1 MKAKNKNNKAES
13 IAILSKALDD
23 AKEMMAKEIKAKFD
37 KDLPPLQVV
46 IARDESET
54 KHGHFT
60 LWTPWISKDK
70 AYHEI
75 FLSGQSLARGAVAT
89 FGTLAHELT
98 HAINFKD
105 GVQGVSGDGYHN
117 KKFADTGTNIFG
129 LEFENIKGIGFS
141 KTSVPEIAQKRWS
154 KVIARIEEGLRLSAM
169 DFGSSVLRPTSG
181 GETPKGS
188 PIGFVPKPKGRNK
201 NNPLAKCECGEGLR
215 ISQRVL
221 DKCRPLCQNCN
232 TEFQIRD

>member
-1 MKAKNKNNKAES
+1 
-13 IAILSKALDD
+13 
-23 AKEMMAKEIKAKFD
+23 MMAKEIKEKYG
-37 KDLPPLQVV
+37 KELPPLQVV

-60 LWTPWISKDK
+60 LWTPWVSKNE

-89 FGTLAHELT
+89 FGTLAHEMT
-98 HAINFKD
+98 HAVNFKD

-117 KKFADTGTNIFG
+117 KKFADTGNTLFG

-141 KTSVPEIAQKRWS
+141 KTSVPDVAQKQWA
-154 KVIARIEEGLRLSAM
+154 KVIDKIAEGLRISAM
-169 DFGSSVLRPTSG
+169 DFGSSVLRPTTG
-181 GETPKGS
+181 KGETPKGET
-188 PIGFVPKPKGRNK
+188 PKGFIQKPKGRNK
-201 NNPLAKCECGEGLR
+201 NNPMAKCACGEGIRL
-215 ISQRVL
+215 SKRVL

-232 TEFQIRD
+232 QEFKVQE